1 MPGIIWDASELE
13 GCCQRAA
20 VMGLQLLPWQIHAL
34 AVLLARR
41 RPDGSPA
48 TRYALWVV
56 ARSAGKT
63 ALVTHLMEYFLSEGK
78 DTELYAVATKQEKAT
93 IIHERLSKLH
103 GGEERWKFSG
113 GGASTGIAMVRHK
126 KAVLRCM
133 PCTDAAMDGIVPR
146 FVVADEAARM
156 DAAILRG
163 MSSAIK
169 TASGQMLMITTP
181 DVDQKTRELWPH
193 WHRCE
198 QALDQGQPFASGW
211 WALLW
216 GMDASDDP
224 ESELAVRHANPS
236 IGQFPGGKSVEFVL
250 QTISDALATG
260 DPKAREEVFTQEL
273 ATFTDDLAGAVPL
286 ELLDRVSIEEDWDLL
301 AGAPAV
307 VAIDFAQGG
316 HFNRSQ
322 CDLTSLALAVW
333 DGARVHTRGWHWWAG
348 ADIAENERRT
358 RQPLSRW
365 AADGHLTMCGGPTL
379 DFDLVEARLVDIARQ
394 FKILAFICDPV
405 GKATAWAAKME
416 RDHGWVWHK
425 ARQDYL
431 FMGGGFSIWDNWI
444 RSERIVNKPD
454 PVLRACLASTKLM
467 PNANGTLWMPS
478 KAKSGSNIDAVTAQ
492 IMACKVLHDLEI
504 MNGSIY
510 ETNPGF

>member
-1 MPGIIWDASELE
+1 MPGIVWNAAELE

-78 DTELYAVATKQEKAT
+78 DTELYAVATKQEKAN
-93 IIHERLSKLH
+93 IIHKRLAKMH
-103 GGEERWKFSG
+103 DGEDRWRFSG
-113 GGASTGIAMVRHK
+113 GGASSNIAIVTHK
-126 KAVLRCM
+126 KATMTAM
-133 PCTDAAMDGIVPR
+133 PCTDKAMDGITPR
-146 FVVADEAARM
+146 LVVADECARM

-163 MSSAIK
+163 MSSVTK
-169 TASGQMLMITTP
+169 TATGQMLMITTP

-198 QALDQGQPFASGW
+198 QALDQGEPFAAGW

-216 GMDASDDP
+216 GMDAADDP
-224 ESELAVRHANPS
+224 ESELAVQHANPS
-236 IGQFPGGKSVEFVL
+236 IGQWKKVDDALDAIRS
-250 QTISDALATG
+250 ALATG

-286 ELLDRVSIEEDWDLL
+286 ELLDRVSVEEDWDLL

-333 DGARVHTRGWHWWAG
+333 DGQRVHTRGWHWWAG